1 MKKKMIVYYLLHFR
15 KFHGIGVFVLISSCS
30 MGYFKTRVLGKR
42 AEISKDLKM
51 QEIVEFVI

>member
-1 MKKKMIVYYLLHFR
+1 MVNEKKKLVYYLLHFR

-42 AEISKDLKM
+42 AEI
-51 QEIVEFVI
+51 